1 MRTLPHALLIGSL
14 VLVVLQVGCERQTPP
29 VPQGRPQKAAQGQ
42 SEQGVPQATQGT
54 AGLQV
59 SLLPAAAT
67 KKDDLR
73 AVVSGAA
80 GALSFRWEINGQEI
94 EGNAGALLS
103 HDLFHAGDQVLVI
116 VRANGQEASS
126 EVRIGN
132 SPPEV
137 LGVNYGPSRIYRGVA
152 IVARPEAVDLDGDA
166 VTFEYRWLVNGE
178 ENFLPAGDTL
188 PGDQFHKGDRI
199 AVEVLPVDT
208 EGEGQPYLTGEI
220 IVGNAPPVFTST
232 PPESFRAALY
242 SYPARAEDGDGD
254 TLSYFLVTG
263 PAGMTIDRESGLV
276 QWPIGRDQGG
286 ENLVKIGVR
295 DADGLEAIQ
304 EFRLDIALQE

>member
-1 MRTLPHALLIGSL
+1 MRTLPHSLLIGSL
-14 VLVVLQVGCERQTPP
+14 VLVALQVGCERQAPP
-29 VPQGRPQKAAQGQ
+29 VPQDRPQKAAQ
-42 SEQGVPQATQGT
+42 EQVEPGAPRAAQDKAE
-54 AGLQV
+54 LQV
-59 SLLPAAAT
+59 SLLPAEAT
-67 KKDDLR
+67 KKNDLR

-103 HDLFHAGDQVLVI
+103 NDLFHAGDQVSVM
-116 VRANGQEASS
+116 VRANGQKASS
-126 EVRIGN
+126 EVLIGN
-132 SPPEV
+132 SPPEI
-137 LGVNYGPSRIYRGVA
+137 LEVNYGPSRVYRGVA

-178 ENFLPAGDTL
+178 ENFFPAGDTL

-199 AVEVLPVDT
+199 AVEVLPVDS

-220 IVGNAPPVFTST
+220 VVGNAPPVFTST

-254 TLSYFLVTG
+254 PLNYFLVTG
-263 PAGMTIDRESGLV
+263 PAGMTIDQKSGLV
-276 QWPIGRDQGG
+276 QWPIARDQGG

-295 DADGLEAIQ
+295 DGDGLEAIQ